1 MIGWTSYACPFG
13 LPSIV
18 QPPALPVIYVV
29 SSQDIQRD
37 ALNWPLC
44 MWLHPSASRFH
55 FFFLHER
62 SSLSCLWNQAEG
74 KTNRTSKFRT
84 FISLLIIFTSAA
96 STESEPSLLKDN
108 FHLWSI
114 TDLAVLKLFWTPLFP
129 WGFSAFGGNYS
140 VEFRTPIRVSS
151 STFYGHSA
159 VFLCGHFYWNFFFH
173 EKLCHSAVIP

>member
-18 QPPALPVIYVV
+18 QPPALPVLYVV

-55 FFFLHER
+55 LFFYMSEVH
-62 SSLSCLWNQAEG
+62 CLVYEIKRKVKRIEPQN
-74 KTNRTSKFRT
+74 S
-84 FISLLIIFTSAA
+84 FISLLIIFISAA

-108 FHLWSI
+108 SHLWSI

-159 VFLCGHFYWNFFFH
+159 VFLCGHFYWNFFFQ

>member
-1 MIGWTSYACPFG
+1 MPAPLVFPPSSNHLLCPSFTWWVHRIFSVMLLTGHFACDC
-13 LPSIV
+13 I
-18 QPPALPVIYVV
+18 
-29 SSQDIQRD
+29 
-37 ALNWPLC
+37 
-44 MWLHPSASRFH
+44 HPHHVFIC
-55 FFFLHER
+55 FLHER

>member
-1 MIGWTSYACPFG
+1 MTA
-13 LPSIV
+13 SIRITFSFV
-18 QPPALPVIYVV
+18 
-29 SSQDIQRD
+29 
-37 ALNWPLC
+37 
-44 MWLHPSASRFH
+44 
-55 FFFLHER
+55 FLHER

-74 KTNRTSKFRT
+74 KTNRTSKFRR

-140 VEFRTPIRVSS
+140 VKFRTPIRVSS